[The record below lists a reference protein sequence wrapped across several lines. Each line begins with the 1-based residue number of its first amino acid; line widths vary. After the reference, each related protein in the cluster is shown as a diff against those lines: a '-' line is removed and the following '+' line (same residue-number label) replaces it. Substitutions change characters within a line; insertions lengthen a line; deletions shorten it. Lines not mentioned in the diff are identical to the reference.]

1 MPLVAI
7 VFGWPAVI
15 ASVLITAGGLALSRW
30 RIVLI
35 GACVGT
41 PFLFYLALTPRFGV
55 IAPLVGVAYFAAVR
69 AVARGHRMA
78 GVTLV
83 TPFAVLAAF
92 VAALVLQQ

>member
-1 MPLVAI
+1 
-7 VFGWPAVI
+7 
-15 ASVLITAGGLALSRW
+15 
-30 RIVLI
+30 
-35 GACVGT
+35 
-41 PFLFYLALTPRFGV
+41 V
-55 IAPLVGVAYFAAVR
+55 IAPLVGVAHFAAVR